1 MGMFDDAVKDAVPG
15 GNLTKPLIIAAGAL
29 ILAKWMGGKHDDAPA
44 VQPIP
49 HAAPAPTPMPAPIPA
64 GNPDGGLIGGLGSL
78 IDKFR
83 NAGQGP
89 TIDSWVKAGPNVPIQ
104 PGQLQ
109 QTLGND
115 TLSRLAAQAGISE
128 QDLLAQLAKA
138 LPQIIDKLT
147 PNGRLPTLAEINGYK
162 G

>member
-1 MGMFDDAVKDAVPG
+1 MGMFDDAVKSAVPG
-15 GNLTKPLIIAAGAL
+15 GDYTKPLVIAAGAL
-29 ILAKWMGGKHDDAPA
+29 ILAKWLGGKHDDAPA
-44 VQPIP
+44 VQPVP
-49 HAAPAPTPMPAPIPA
+49 HVAPAPAPIPA
-64 GNPDGGLIGGLGSL
+64 NTPDGGLLGGLGSL
-78 IDKFR
+78 IDRFR

-89 TIDSWVKAGPNVPIQ
+89 AIDSWVKTGPNAPIQ

-115 TLSRLAAQAGISE
+115 TLSKLAAQAGISE